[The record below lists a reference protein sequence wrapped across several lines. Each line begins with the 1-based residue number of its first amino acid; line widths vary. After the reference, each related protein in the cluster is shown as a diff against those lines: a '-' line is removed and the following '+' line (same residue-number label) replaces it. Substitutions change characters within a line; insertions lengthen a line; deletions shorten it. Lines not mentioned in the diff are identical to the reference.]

1 MIKNKRVH
9 LLVYIIILLTAAQWF
24 LVIEQHPEK
33 IKGFFSWIMLPKEEK
48 LSHSWGTYYKWVS
61 FIRDKTPEDSL
72 IILPPQSDKFPA
84 IGNAG
89 LCDYFIFPRFGAQKN
104 DRKIV
109 FHTGPIYRVNMPGFE
124 YKKPYSKQYG
134 LNKDFS
140 LLLLKK
146 SEKKSLLHLIDFT
159 RIKSSFL
166 NISLAL
172 LKLLFIFA
180 SGIYFVSKYF
190 PERSYLG
197 LLTTSFLVG
206 VTINAIFYL
215 LLSLIGIN
223 FTEPLQFVF
232 LGMLSTPS
240 VLLLIKRKKFINF
253 PQDNHPYNSLSYVIV
268 GLFFCFLFLK
278 SAFTPIITWDASAIW
293 GIKAKAIF
301 AFHNLK
307 GYQLWGA
314 LKNYPP
320 LLPILMSQMA
330 IGGESIVKLI
340 FPLFALSL
348 YANIYDET
356 LQTRYSP
363 SLKIILP
370 ILIFTSPLF
379 FIHSTIAYANF
390 ALTVFVTKSLTI
402 LSKLLKYD
410 TKKEWLALSIILCG
424 VLLVRPDGQAYFF
437 YIVVLTFVWICFQ
450 RHSFKKLLYL
460 LIPAL
465 SIFLWKL
472 YLPTSK
478 ILGYGQIDY
487 ELLRVNLAK
496 INWLNFKAFTISLI
510 KYSLHPR
517 YWGIV
522 PVLFIFLCLFRRIHI
537 IKRYPPECFFI
548 LIGFLGLSFFPFL
561 YRVLS
566 YREFR
571 WGIRHYFTSGFP
583 RYMMVL
589 LPIMFIIILK
599 ETDKIVSKGYKVSGQ
614 QLYSE

>member
-1 MIKNKRVH
+1 MIKDKRIHV
-9 LLVYIIILLTAAQWF
+9 LVYIVILLTAAQWF
-24 LVIEQHPEK
+24 LIIEQHPEK

-89 LCDYFIFPRFGAQKN
+89 LCDYFIFPRFGAHKN

-109 FHTGPIYRVNMPGFE
+109 FHTGPIYRVNIDGFE
-124 YKKPYSKQYG
+124 YEKKYLKQYR
-134 LNKDFS
+134 LNKGFS

-146 SEKKSLLHLIDFT
+146 RERKALLHLADFT
-159 RIKSSFL
+159 RMKSTFL

-172 LKLLFIFA
+172 LKLLFIFI

-206 VTINAIFYL
+206 VTISAIFYL

-232 LGMLSTPS
+232 LGMLSTPGI
-240 VLLLIKRKKFINF
+240 LLLIKRKSSMDF
-253 PQDNHPYNSLSYVIV
+253 PQDNHPYNSLFYVIV

-278 SAFTPIITWDASAIW
+278 STFTPIITWDASAIW

-340 FPLFALSL
+340 FPLFALCL
-348 YANIYDET
+348 YANIYDEI

-370 ILIFTSPLF
+370 ILIFTSPVF
-379 FIHSTIAYANF
+379 FRHSTIAYANF

-410 TKKEWLALSIILCG
+410 TKKGWLALSIILCG

-437 YIVVLTFVWICFQ
+437 YIVLLTFVWICFQ
-450 RHSFKKLLYL
+450 RRSFKNLLYL

-478 ILGYGQIDY
+478 ILGYGQINS
-487 ELLRVNLAK
+487 ELLRVNLAQ
-496 INWLNFKAFTISLI
+496 INWLYFKVFIIRLI
-510 KYSLHPR
+510 KYSLYLR
-517 YWGIV
+517 YWGIL
-522 PVLFIFLCLFRRIHI
+522 PVLFIFLCLFRRTHI
-537 IKRYPPECFFI
+537 IKRYLPECFFI
-548 LIGFLGLSFFPFL
+548 LIGSLGLSFFSL
-561 YRVLS
+561 YGAL
-566 YREFR
+566 R
-571 WGIRHYFTSGFP
+571 WGIHDHFTFGFP
-583 RYMMVL
+583 RYIMVL

-599 ETDKIVSKGYKVSGQ
+599 EIDKIVSKGYKVSSQ
-614 QLYSE
+614 

>member
-1 MIKNKRVH
+1 MIKDKRIH
-9 LLVYIIILLTAAQWF
+9 ILVYIIILLTAAQWF
-24 LVIEQHPEK
+24 LVIEQHSKK
-33 IKGFFSWIMLPKEEK
+33 IRGFFPWIMLPKEEK

-61 FIRDKTPEDSL
+61 FIRDKTPKDSL
-72 IILPPQSDKFPA
+72 IILPPQSAKFPA

-89 LCDYFIFPRFGAQKN
+89 LCDYFIFSRFGVNEN

-109 FHTGPIYRVNMPGFE
+109 FYTGPIYKVKMDGFQYKNKYLKE
-124 YKKPYSKQYG
+124 YT

-140 LLLLKK
+140 LLLLKERQ
-146 SEKKSLLHLIDFT
+146 EKAPSHLTDFT
-159 RIKSSFL
+159 RIKGTFA
-166 NISLAL
+166 NIFLAL
-172 LKLLFIFA
+172 LKLLFIFT
-180 SGIYFVSKYF
+180 SGIYLVSKYSS
-190 PERSYLG
+190 ERSYLG
-197 LLTTSFLVG
+197 LLTTSFLIG
-206 VTINAIFYL
+206 VTISAIFYL

-240 VLLLIKRKKFINF
+240 VLLLIRRKSFINF
-253 PQDNHPYNSLSYVIV
+253 PHYNHPYNSLSYVIV
-268 GLFFCFLFLK
+268 GLFFCLLFLK
-278 SAFTPIITWDASAIW
+278 STFTPIITWDASAIW

-330 IGGESIVKLI
+330 IGGESLVKLI
-340 FPLFALSL
+340 FPLFALCL
-348 YANIYDET
+348 YANIYDEI
-356 LQTRYSP
+356 LQTRYTP

-370 ILIFTSPLF
+370 VLIFTSPLF

-402 LSKLLKYD
+402 LSKLLKHD
-410 TKKEWLALSIILCG
+410 AKKGWLALSIILCG

-437 YIVVLTFVWICFQ
+437 YTVVLTFLWICLQ
-450 RHSFKKLLYL
+450 GHSFKNLLYL
-460 LIPAL
+460 FIPAL

-496 INWLNFKAFTISLI
+496 TNWLNFKVFIISLI
-510 KYSLHPR
+510 KYSLQPR

-522 PVLFIFLCLFRRIHI
+522 PVLFIFLCLFRRTHI
-537 IKRYPPECFFI
+537 IKRYFPECFFI
-548 LIGFLGLSFFPFL
+548 LMGFLGLSFFSL
-561 YRVLS
+561 YGAL
-566 YREFR
+566 R
-571 WGIRHYFTSGFP
+571 WGIHDHFTFGFP

-599 ETDKIVSKGYKVSGQ
+599 EIDKIVSETFKVS
-614 QLYSE
+614 SE

>member
-1 MIKNKRVH
+1 MIKDKRIH
-9 LLVYIIILLTAAQWF
+9 ILVYIIILLTAAQWF
-24 LVIEQHPEK
+24 LIIVPHP
-33 IKGFFSWIMLPKEEK
+33 WTMLSKEEK
-48 LSHSWGTYYKWVS
+48 LSHSKGRYYKWVS

-72 IILPPQSDKFPA
+72 IIFPHQRDKFPKLG
-84 IGNAG
+84 IAG
-89 LCDYFIFPRFGAQKN
+89 LCDYFIFPRFSAHKN

-109 FHTGPIYRVNMPGFE
+109 FHTGPIYRVNMDGFE
-124 YKKPYSKQYG
+124 YKKKYLKQYR

-146 SEKKSLLHLIDFT
+146 RERKALLHLTDFT
-159 RIKSSFL
+159 RIKSTFL

-172 LKLLFIFA
+172 LKLLFIFTL
-180 SGIYFVSKYF
+180 GVYFVSKYF

-206 VTINAIFYL
+206 VTISATFYL

-240 VLLLIKRKKFINF
+240 ILLLIKRKSFINF

-278 SAFTPIITWDASAIW
+278 SMFTPIITGDALAIW

-314 LKNYPP
+314 HKNYPP

-340 FPLFALSL
+340 FPLFALCL
-348 YANIYDET
+348 YANIYDEI

-379 FIHSTIAYANF
+379 FRHSTIAYANF

-402 LSKLLKYD
+402 LSKLLKHD
-410 TKKEWLALSIILCG
+410 TKKGWLVLSIILCG

-437 YIVVLTFVWICFQ
+437 YIVVLTFLWICFQ
-450 RHSFKKLLYL
+450 RHSFKNLLYL

-478 ILGYGQIDY
+478 ILGYGQIDR
-487 ELLRVNLAK
+487 LLLKVNSAN
-496 INWLNFKAFTISLI
+496 INWLNFKAVIINLI
-510 KYSLHPR
+510 KYSLYCR
-517 YWGIV
+517 YWGLI
-522 PVLFIFLCLFRRIHI
+522 PILFIFLCLFRKTHL
-537 IKRYPPECFFI
+537 IKRYFPECFFI
-548 LIGFLGLSFFPFL
+548 LIGLLGLSFFSFYGAL
-561 YRVLS
+561 Q
-566 YREFR
+566 
-571 WGIRHYFTSGFP
+571 WGIRLYFNFGFP
-583 RYMMVL
+583 RFIMVL

-599 ETDKIVSKGYKVSGQ
+599 EIDKIVSKRYKVSSQ
-614 QLYSE
+614 